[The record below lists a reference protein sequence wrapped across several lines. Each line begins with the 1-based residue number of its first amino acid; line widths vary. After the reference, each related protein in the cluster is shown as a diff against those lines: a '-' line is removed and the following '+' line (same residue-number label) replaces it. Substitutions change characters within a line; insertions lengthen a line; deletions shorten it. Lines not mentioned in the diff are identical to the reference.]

1 MRTPHPPERWP
12 SRLLALLLGFG
23 LGLAGAEAG
32 LRLEDHLAGRTAE
45 DWLPQLHRDFSQA
58 MYVPHPYLGIA
69 PRPGFRSKARAGGL
83 GYNYDLNAFGL
94 RGPET
99 TLEKPAGL
107 RRIVCLGGSTTF
119 CTGAR
124 SNDQTWPAG
133 VETLLKASGR
143 LRAPVEVLN
152 AGVPGYSTAESLINL
167 SLRML
172 DFAPDLVLIYHAP
185 NDMRLAQAQGFRSD
199 YSHGRRAWSIPDAPP
214 LDGWLSRHCRLYAR
228 LQAKLAGHS
237 EPYRAPVMQEL
248 VFAPDLGERAVP
260 ASVEVVAAG
269 QAAYRRNLKSLV
281 ALARMGGAQPVLQT
295 FAFVHGMDRE
305 EGTDLSAAM
314 DQVNQTI
321 RELAVELDLPLIDI
335 AGPLSDRR
343 ELFDDW
349 MHYNPR
355 GCGEHAKLVA
365 RGLLELGL
373 L

>member
-1 MRTPHPPERWP
+1 MPPPTQPSRWP
-12 SRLLALLLGFG
+12 ARLLALMLG
-23 LGLAGAEAG
+23 LGLGLVGAEVG
-32 LRLEDHLAGRTAE
+32 LRLEDHLAGRSS
-45 DWLPQLHRDFSQA
+45 DSWLPQLHRDFSAA
-58 MYVPHPYLGIA
+58 MYLPHPYLGMV
-69 PRPGFRSKARAGGL
+69 PRPGFRSKASAGGP
-83 GYNYDLNAFGL
+83 GYRYDLNAFGL

-99 TLEKPAGL
+99 TLEKPAGV

-133 VETLLKASGR
+133 VQALLTGSRR

-172 DFAPDLVLIYHAP
+172 DFAPDVVLIYHAP
-185 NDMRLAQAQGFRSD
+185 NDMRLAQAEGFRSD
-199 YSHGRRAWSIPDAPP
+199 YSHGRRPWAIPEAPP
-214 LDGWLSRHCRLYAR
+214 IDGWLTRHWRLYAR
-228 LQAKLAGHS
+228 LQARLAGHP
-237 EPYRAPVMQEL
+237 EPYKAPAMQEL
-248 VFAPDLGERAVP
+248 VFAPDLGARAVP
-260 ASVEVVAAG
+260 ASREVVAAG

-281 ALARMGGAQPVLQT
+281 AVARMGGAQPVLQT

-305 EGTDLSAAM
+305 EGSDLSAAM

-321 RELAVELDLPLIDI
+321 REVAAELDLPLIDI

-365 RGLLELGL
+365 RGLLESGL